1 MTFSLSYLL
10 KTSFISSTGM
20 FIDLTLPIDKNS
32 PVLPGYPPVGITQF
46 ATLAQNGWN
55 EKQLVLTSHC
65 STHIDAPNHMLEIG
79 KTLSDY
85 PIESFMGEAIIL
97 DVRGQSEIKVDVSE
111 VKRNDI
117 VFFYTGHNDRLYEKD
132 YFKNNPVISKKT
144 TLDLIKKKIC
154 FLGIDSFTPDN
165 EPYLIHKLL
174 FEHDIRIV
182 ENLIH
187 LDKINRKRFY
197 CYIFPLNIKDADGAP
212 CRVVAKVC

>member
-10 KTSFISSTGM
+10 KTSFLSSTRM
-20 FIDLTLPIDKNS
+20 FIDLTLPINKNS
-32 PVLPGYPPVGITQF
+32 PVLPGYPAVKITQF
-46 ATLAQNGWN
+46 ATLRKNGWN

-65 STHIDAPNHMLEIG
+65 STHIDAPNHMLETG

-85 PIESFMGEAIIL
+85 PIESFMGEAVII
-97 DVRGQSEIKVDVSE
+97 DVLGQSEIKADVSE
-111 VKRNDI
+111 VNKNDI
-117 VFFYTGHNDRLYEKD
+117 VFFFTGHNNHLHEKD
-132 YFKNNPVISKKT
+132 YFKNNPVISQKT
-144 TLDLIKKKIC
+144 VLELIKKEIRI
-154 FLGIDSFTPDN
+154 LGIDSFSPDN

-182 ENLIH
+182 ENLTH

-212 CRVVAKVC
+212 CRVIAKVC